1 MPAERAV
8 EKKGGNP
15 PESAIHSKAMEN
27 SRPRASLRPRAA
39 APAAAA
45 FVLAAA
51 LVLAG
56 CLSGS
61 PFGTGRGGTAA
72 VRAATV
78 RLTCVQ
84 QSPSYYHPWSERDPE
99 TGTGSG
105 VVISGG
111 LILTN
116 AHVVAHSRYLTV
128 RFETEAGEYEAEVV
142 FISHQCD
149 LALVRVRGESP
160 VDRVRPLDIADR
172 LPGLG
177 STVATYGYPHGG
189 ESVSITRGVVSRME
203 YSTYSHSGNSFLLVQ
218 TDAAINPGNSGG
230 PVVQNGQVVGIAFQ
244 VDRAAENMGF
254 LIPAPIISHF
264 LEDVRDGRCDGFPE
278 LGVAWQSL
286 ENPGHR
292 RSLGMGEE
300 ESGVL
305 LTHVYPLCSAGGS
318 LLTGDVLLSVDGEEV
333 AVDGSVPLQGIRVP
347 FSHLID
353 GKQVGEEVR
362 LGVLR
367 GGSRESIPLVLAR
380 EQGRIPWSNEY
391 ERPPRYLVYGG
402 LIFQPLTL
410 DYMEVWQ
417 DWPVEA
423 DLLLRHYFIN
433 AEADGMHPQRR
444 EFVVINRVL
453 SDGANAYLEGLQ
465 DKVVD
470 TINGRAVTS
479 LRDAAEAL
487 ANPVGDWVV
496 ITTDFGEKP
505 IVLRA
510 GEMAG
515 ANERIRTA
523 YDLPRMER
531 ME

>member
-1 MPAERAV
+1 MEPATAGG
-8 EKKGGNP
+8 KSGGNP
-15 PESAIHSKAMEN
+15 AESAVHSKAME
-27 SRPRASLRPRAA
+27 SGPPRSPHRALRAA
-39 APAAAA
+39 A
-45 FVLAAA
+45 LAALSCLAASLA
-51 LVLAG
+51 LSGCLAG
-56 CLSGS
+56 F
-61 PFGTGRGGTAA
+61 PFEGGRGSLAA
-72 VRAATV
+72 IRAATV
-78 RLTCVQ
+78 KLTCVQ

-105 VVISGG
+105 VVVSGG

-128 RFETEAGEYEAEVV
+128 RFETESGEYEAEVV

-149 LALVRVRGESP
+149 LALVRVRGDSP
-160 VDRVRPLDIADR
+160 IGRVRPLAIADR
-172 LPGLG
+172 LPALG

-189 ESVSITRGVVSRME
+189 ESVSVTRGVVSRVE

-230 PVVQNGQVVGIAFQ
+230 PVVQGGRIVGIAFQ

-254 LIPAPIISHF
+254 LIPAPIIGHF
-264 LEDVRDGRCDGFPE
+264 LQDVRDGRCDGFPE

-286 ENPGHR
+286 ENAGHR
-292 RSLGMGEE
+292 RSLGMGDG
-300 ESGVL
+300 ESGAL
-305 LTHVYPLCSAGGS
+305 LTHVYPLCSAGG
-318 LLTGDVLLSVDGEEV
+318 LLVPGDVLLSVDGVEV
-333 AVDGSVPLQGIRVP
+333 AADGSVPLQGIRVP
-347 FSHLID
+347 FSHLVD

-367 GGSRESIPLVLAR
+367 GGSRESVPVTLRR

-391 ERPPRYLVYGG
+391 DRAPRYLVYGG
-402 LIFQPLTL
+402 LIFQPLSL

-433 AEADGMHPQRR
+433 AEADGMQPQRR

-453 SDGANAYLEGLQ
+453 SDRANAYLEGVQ
-465 DKVVD
+465 DRVVE

-479 LRDAAEAL
+479 LQDAAEAL
-487 ANPVGDWVV
+487 ASPAGEWVV

-510 GEMAG
+510 AEMAE
-515 ANERIRTA
+515 ANERIRAA
-523 YDLPRMER
+523 YDLPQMER
-531 ME
+531 LE